1 MVEVVEG
8 RGQQQ
13 ESGNSLGLTIRPV
26 SVSIEPVSEE
36 PFLRRTV

>member
-8 RGQQQ
+8 RGQQ
-13 ESGNSLGLTIRPV
+13 ESGNGLGLTIRPV
-26 SVSIEPVSEE
+26 SVSIEPVSEG

>member
-8 RGQQQ
+8 RGQQ